1 MAAGAEQLH
10 SRLKVEKSELLC
22 KSGCGF
28 FGNPA
33 WSGLC
38 SKCWREHNAKQ
49 EQHNFDS
56 LVTSLGLGSTQV
68 SRLQSLLYSFF
79 NNNNFKCLLQSLPG
93 PLNKERSSPFSLMR
107 KAGGSPQKVNSG
119 SLGREG
125 QVQLSNNFST

>member
-1 MAAGAEQLH
+1 MAGAGAEHLH

-68 SRLQSLLYSFF
+68 FIYYSKAVPICEIISSLFQNIKS
-79 NNNNFKCLLQSLPG
+79 
-93 PLNKERSSPFSLMR
+93 
-107 KAGGSPQKVNSG
+107 
-119 SLGREG
+119 
-125 QVQLSNNFST
+125 

>member
-1 MAAGAEQLH
+1 MAAGAEQVLGK
-10 SRLKVEKSELLC
+10 LKVEKSELLC

-68 SRLQSLLYSFF
+68 NIKEPFSSLIDKPQQYVIETFF
-79 NNNNFKCLLQSLPG
+79 SLFPG
-93 PLNKERSSPFSLMR
+93 PLTKSDLLHS
-107 KAGGSPQKVNSG
+107 A
-119 SLGREG
+119 
-125 QVQLSNNFST
+125 

>member
-1 MAAGAEQLH
+1 MAAGAEQVLGK
-10 SRLKVEKSELLC
+10 LKVEKSELLC

-68 SRLQSLLYSFF
+68 NIKALSSSIDIPQQHVIETFFSLF
-79 NNNNFKCLLQSLPG
+79 PG
-93 PLNKERSSPFSLMR
+93 PLTKSDLLHS
-107 KAGGSPQKVNSG
+107 A
-119 SLGREG
+119 
-125 QVQLSNNFST
+125 

>member
-10 SRLKVEKSELLC
+10 RLKVEKSELLC

-68 SRLQSLLYSFF
+68 FQQLRCKAITLQYLLCSV
-79 NNNNFKCLLQSLPG
+79 SSG
-93 PLNKERSSPFSLMR
+93 PP
-107 KAGGSPQKVNSG
+107 
-119 SLGREG
+119 
-125 QVQLSNNFST
+125 

>member
-1 MAAGAEQLH
+1 MAGGAEQLH

-68 SRLQSLLYSFF
+68 PFGSRAVYKIYKKTDICLNNSVLY
-79 NNNNFKCLLQSLPG
+79 
-93 PLNKERSSPFSLMR
+93 
-107 KAGGSPQKVNSG
+107 
-119 SLGREG
+119 
-125 QVQLSNNFST
+125 

>member
-68 SRLQSLLYSFF
+68 SRCFIVS
-79 NNNNFKCLLQSLPG
+79 K
-93 PLNKERSSPFSLMR
+93 SSTT
-107 KAGGSPQKVNSG
+107 V
-119 SLGREG
+119 
-125 QVQLSNNFST
+125 T

>member
-1 MAAGAEQLH
+1 MAGAGAEHLH

-68 SRLQSLLYSFF
+68 SRCFIVS
-79 NNNNFKCLLQSLPG
+79 K
-93 PLNKERSSPFSLMR
+93 SSTT
-107 KAGGSPQKVNSG
+107 V
-119 SLGREG
+119 
-125 QVQLSNNFST
+125 T

>member
-1 MAAGAEQLH
+1 MAAGAEQVLGK
-10 SRLKVEKSELLC
+10 LKVEKSELLC

-68 SRLQSLLYSFF
+68 FQQQRCKAKTLQYFLFSVS
-79 NNNNFKCLLQSLPG
+79 SG
-93 PLNKERSSPFSLMR
+93 PP
-107 KAGGSPQKVNSG
+107 
-119 SLGREG
+119 
-125 QVQLSNNFST
+125 

>member
-10 SRLKVEKSELLC
+10 RLKVEKSELLC

-68 SRLQSLLYSFF
+68 FQQQRCKAKTLQYFLFSVS
-79 NNNNFKCLLQSLPG
+79 SG
-93 PLNKERSSPFSLMR
+93 PP
-107 KAGGSPQKVNSG
+107 
-119 SLGREG
+119 
-125 QVQLSNNFST
+125 